1 MDLKLKFSEDAQL
14 DLRPDTPEH
23 FQVAVA
29 GGTVMAGATAA
40 QAAQIE
46 QNAANIDKHS
56 NILGIA
62 TTSDYTFVAGG
73 ISSNGTVNATAKN
86 RVRSENYIFA
96 RKGSTIAVKSG
107 STATFNVATYS
118 SKETASLLSYRGMSS
133 DTFTA
138 EQDCYIRFGFVTSNT
153 ADPNAAAAEAIDM
166 CIITDTL
173 PSVRAELDALK
184 SGLPITDFIGAE
196 YDFDGDFVNPY
207 VTNKMETLYQ
217 LWDALVTDYPDFV
230 EVETLG
236 QDASGTYDIRCY
248 TIRSYTDNPKSAV
261 VPKDNLKVL
270 WIGGVHG
277 SENQMLFAAYLFFR
291 DLLDNHNAKDSL
303 RMLWNNCTFKIIP
316 ALNPW
321 GVDNNVRYNSNSV
334 NLNRNFNASWVSDT
348 TEYDNSGT
356 APESEA
362 ETQIAV
368 DFIKANSDAFLV
380 INAHNGDAVTTERG
394 VGYTAS
400 NFYSDNLYSGVAG
413 RKIDTA
419 LKVKFPFICSEAPA
433 WKQKCLWYNLQSS
446 TAGTMDKWFN
456 YVLGMHGFL
465 MELCPSMDENFPSCT
480 NEIVQRMNTICIGIM
495 LSTFVQQNR
504 DIISDD
510 TQIKTYSVIDL

>member
-1 MDLKLKFSEDAQL
+1 MVDVENEIAAIRCAVYAREVRSAIADGLKKVSGVGDAL
-14 DLRPDTPEH
+14 SMCAD
-23 FQVAVA
+23 
-29 GGTVMAGATAA
+29 
-40 QAAQIE
+40 
-46 QNAANIDKHS
+46 
-56 NILGIA
+56 ILGIA
-62 TTSDYTFVAGG
+62 TTSSYTFVAGG
-73 ISSNGTVNATAKN
+73 ISSNGTINATAKS

-96 RKGSTIAVKSG
+96 RKSSTIAVKSG

-133 DTFTA
+133 DTFTV

-153 ADPNAAAAEAIDM
+153 ENPDDAAEEAIEM

-173 PSVRAELDALK
+173 PDIRVELDALK
-184 SGLPITDFIGAE
+184 SGLPITDFVGAE
-196 YDFDGDFVNPY
+196 YDFDGGFVNPY
-207 VTNKMETLYQ
+207 VTNKVDTLYQ
-217 LWDALVTDYPDFV
+217 LWDAIATDYPDFV
-230 EVETLG
+230 TMETLG
-236 QDASGTYDIRCY
+236 QDASGNYDIRCY

-261 VPKDNLKVL
+261 VPKDNLKIL
-270 WIGGVHG
+270 WIGGMHG
-277 SENQMLFAAYLFFR
+277 SENQMLFASYVFFR
-291 DLLDNHNAKDSL
+291 DLLDNHNAKDAL

-334 NLNRNFNASWVSDT
+334 NLNRNFNASWVSDS

-400 NFYSDNLYSGVAG
+400 NFRSDNLYSGLAG
-413 RKIDTA
+413 RKIDTVI
-419 LKVKFPFICSEAPA
+419 KKKYPFICEEVPA

-465 MELCPSMDENFPSCT
+465 IELCPSMDENFPSCT
-480 NEIVQRMNTICIGIM
+480 NEIVQRMNTICIGIT
-495 LSTFVQQNR
+495 LSTFVRQNR

-510 TQIKTYSVIDL
+510 TQIKTYSVAEK